1 MSTSSQGSWNKNSE
15 LPVLAILPSITSRY
29 LLLKFDH
36 FLIGFGIDRF
46 FLVKIIGNLFI
57 FVFNS
62 PIDISSI
69 KGLTM
74 ILKIISLCDSPRNEN
89 LN

>member
-1 MSTSSQGSWNKNSE
+1 LTTSHCQICHLFVMGQAHVSSEEVSGYSQSNMVISQMSTSSQGSWNKNSE

-46 FLVKIIGNLFI
+46 FLFPP
-57 FVFNS
+57 S
-62 PIDISSI
+62 QDQ
-69 KGLTM
+69 
-74 ILKIISLCDSPRNEN
+74 
-89 LN
+89 